1 MIKSV
6 ELHNFLSHPNSI
18 AYFHENNNIF
28 IGNSDS
34 GKSAFLKGLKW
45 CRWNRPLGDDFY
57 SWPEVRDD
65 KDKSMWVKVTTDDH
79 TITRKKGKDE
89 EYILDGVS
97 FKAFGTNVPQEII
110 DAFNLSEIN
119 WQNQLDSHFLLS
131 STAGDVASFF
141 NKVANLEKIDTGTQK
156 VNSAIREL
164 TADIKYK
171 EAQEEKLNIDL
182 STYSHISIFESE
194 VQELEELDKELV
206 NLTSDKDRL
215 NNTTANLRLLNIKI
229 EQHQKTLELE
239 KPLNIVLNLIEE
251 RAKKDIEEVKL
262 DRLVNHIQR
271 IQVEIDEQKELLKSE
286 KLVTEL
292 LQLYSDKKMA
302 EDRRGK
308 LSVVV
313 SSLKGIQD
321 SLNEY
326 VPLIALKV
334 PLDSLLLLIE
344 QRDKA
349 EESKLGLLRIV
360 SSYRTIQTRI
370 TNGNVW
376 IKTQEGLFEKEMGQ
390 TCILCGSKLNHNH
403 GKN

>member
-1 MIKSV
+1 MLKQLNLTNFQSHKSSTLEFSEGV
-6 ELHNFLSHPNSI
+6 NVI
-18 AYFHENNNIF
+18 
-28 IGNSDS
+28 IGSSDS
-34 GKSAFLKGLKW
+34 GKTALIRALRKLFF
-45 CRWNRPLGDDFY
+45 NRPLGDNFVSHWGGKMEIELFTDDAHIVY
-57 SWPEVRDD
+57 S
-65 KDKSMWVKVTTDDH
+65 KDKES
-79 TITRKKGKDE
+79 
-89 EYILDGVS
+89 EYVLGDTH
-97 FKAFGTNVPQEII
+97 FKAFSTDVPKEIT
-110 DAFNLSEIN
+110 DALNIGVENIQS
-119 WQNQLDSHFLLS
+119 QLDSPFLLS
-131 STAGDVASFF
+131 MTPGDIASHW
-141 NKVANLEKIDTGTQK
+141 NSIANISKIDTGNQK

-164 TADIKYK
+164 AADIKYK

-326 VPLIALKV
+326 VPLIALKM

>member
-1 MIKSV
+1 MIKKISIKNYQSHRDSV
-6 ELHNFLSHPNSI
+6 LELH
-18 AYFHENNNIF
+18 ENVNVI

-34 GKSAFLKGLKW
+34 GKSAIIRAIKW
-45 CRWNRPLGDDFY
+45 VRDNRPSGEDFRSTWGGKTDVEVITDDATI
-57 SWPEVRDD
+57 VRSKD
-65 KDKSMWVKVTTDDH
+65 KDN
-79 TITRKKGKDE
+79 
-89 EYILDGVS
+89 EYILNGTS
-97 FKAFGTNVPQEII
+97 FKAFGTDVPKEIS
-110 DAFNLSEIN
+110 DALNLDGSNIAF
-119 WQNQLDSHFLLS
+119 QLDSPFLLS
-131 STAGDVASFF
+131 ETPGNTASFF
-141 NKVANLEKIDTGTQK
+141 NKVANIDKIDTGTQK

-171 EAQEEKLNIDL
+171 EAQDVKLTEDLKTYEHID
-182 STYSHISIFESE
+182 IFQYDVE
-194 VQELEELDKELV
+194 QLEEMDRQSQKLDASFRKLYQWQATYYE
-206 NLTSDKDRL
+206 NKS
-215 NNTTANLRLLNIKI
+215 KI
-229 EQHQKTLELE
+229 EHFQKTLELE

-321 SLNEY
+321 SLNTQM
-326 VPLIALKV
+326 PLIGLKTLV
-334 PLDSLLLLIE
+334 DDLLELIS

-349 EESKLGLLRIV
+349 EESKLVLFRTV
-360 SSYRTIQTRI
+360 SSLRTIQTRI

-376 IKTQEGLFEKEMGQ
+376 IKNKESEYNEAIIISGI
-390 TCILCGSKLNHNH
+390 CIYCGSTVKNHKH
-403 GKN
+403 K